1 MCHHRIDLIMNKSLV
16 SYLVLAILLSSCAFL
31 KKGHNRAEAFANY
44 REDLSGTII
53 TFPDLTEAAMAR
65 EADAPSA
72 GELAVD
78 RDLAAS
84 LNKFRDRNRSDR
96 NWSGFTVLVYSGVDR
111 EAAFKTRDDLYTNYE
126 GLKVEMQFQQPRYL
140 VKVGR
145 FINRIEAQAY
155 FHQLRTE
162 FPLARIVPE
171 RFQKEGYVN
180 PDPIQDA
187 ER

>member
-1 MCHHRIDLIMNKSLV
+1 MKKSFV
-16 SYLVLAILLSSCAFL
+16 GYLVLAILFSACASL
-31 KKGHNRAEAFANY
+31 KKGDKSAEAFANY

-53 TFPDLTEAAMAR
+53 TFPDLAEAVMAA

-72 GELAVD
+72 GEMAVD
-78 RDLAAS
+78 RDLVAS

-111 EAAFKTRDDLYTNYE
+111 ESAFKTRDDLYTNYE
-126 GLKVEMQFQQPRYL
+126 GMKVEMQFQQPRYL

-155 FHQLRTE
+155 FHKLREE
-162 FPLARIVPE
+162 FPAARIVPD
-171 RFQKEGYVN
+171 RFQREGYVN